1 MLREQLA
8 KMNTNKQNDN
18 FKPPLSHRAQQQRRA
33 QHAADEQLLPSLMLL
48 NPPIALFEEEDR
60 QRFGSDHKVQE
71 R

>member
-33 QHAADEQLLPSLMLL
+33 QQADELLPSLMLL

-60 QRFGSDHKVQE
+60 QRFGSDHKV
-71 R
+71 

>member
-33 QHAADEQLLPSLMLL
+33 QQADEQLLPSLMLL

-60 QRFGSDHKVQE
+60 QRFGSDHKV
-71 R
+71 